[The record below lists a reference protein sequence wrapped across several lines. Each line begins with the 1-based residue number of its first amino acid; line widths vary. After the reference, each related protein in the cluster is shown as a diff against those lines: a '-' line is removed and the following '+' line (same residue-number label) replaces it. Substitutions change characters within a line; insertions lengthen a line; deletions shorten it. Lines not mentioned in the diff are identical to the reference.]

1 MDMRIQNVLFDMDGV
16 LLDSEEA
23 IRTACIEAL
32 KEYGISAQHEDFFPF
47 TGMGRGSFY
56 RRSGGEI
63 RGALLFGD
71 ERARLFHLWGDCRRA
86 GDSF

>member
-47 TGMGRGSFY
+47 TAWERIVLSAEW
-56 RRSGGEI
+56 RRNTGCLI
-63 RGALLFGD
+63 VWR
-71 ERARLFHLWGDCRRA
+71 
-86 GDSF
+86 